1 MELSEFRAGGL
12 AGFLLHVFHSGVL
25 AAPLIKGLISRAR
38 LPCRMYSA
46 GCTVPDVQCRMYSDM
61 AALL

>member
-1 MELSEFRAGGL
+1 MELSEFRIGGL

-46 GCTVPDVQCRMYSDM
+46 GCTVPDVQ
-61 AALL
+61 